1 MLQMRS
7 GDRLGPYEIISQLGA
22 GGMGEVYRA
31 RDTRLA
37 REVAIKILPPEF
49 SNKKDRLER
58 FEQEARSASALNHP
72 NIITVF
78 DIGSENNISYIAMEF
93 VDGKTLRELLSEGR
107 LSLRRSVSIAAQ
119 FAGGLAKAHAAGIIH
134 RDLKP
139 ENLMI
144 SQDNFV
150 KILDFGLAKFSE
162 LPSIGGSMLSTL
174 AKTGEG
180 TILGTVGYMSPE
192 QASGKLVDFRSDQF
206 SFGSILYEMITGKR
220 AFARNTPVQSFSAII
235 QEEPE
240 SIGNLSPQTPAP
252 IRWIIERCLA
262 KDPEERYASTRDLAR
277 ELQNV
282 RDHFSDLGSTSEI
295 SGSAP
300 IDVHRKWNWR
310 VVLPWILL
318 TLIGILLGVQLFKT
332 QPAPQKSLSPRN
344 VEILIPSG
352 HILAQEAPLIFA
364 PDGSAIVFGTTRPA
378 MRGAQLWLR
387 NLDRF
392 ETVPLKG
399 TQGAS
404 HQFWSPDS
412 KSIAFFVDEEAVL
425 KRMELDSQSIKVI
438 CKTTPSGL
446 RIAGF
451 ARGGSWGADGTI
463 LFTSNSNAP
472 IQRVPA
478 NGGEP
483 VDVTKLDPTIL
494 DGSHRYPIFLP
505 DGQHFIFTLW
515 SNHAETAAKHGGIY
529 LASIQKGIIRKLTSD
544 TSEAALAG
552 NNQLLVYR
560 NQALVALSIDLENY
574 KIAEEGK
581 QIVSNPLFYSASGAL
596 AASASRNGDLA
607 FAVGAGYGTVPLS
620 WLDNTGT
627 VIGVFGHQRFAI
639 ESLILSPQG
648 TRFAA
653 QIFGRSGAEIWIG
666 DTKREVLSRLSRGGS
681 DSTYPV
687 WSPDESRI
695 AFAGQIQGSVSTFV
709 QPADGTSP
717 PEILVTAKDRVYLPT
732 SWSNDGR
739 YLLMDSNKKS
749 VHGEIWLYDFSEKK
763 LRPLLADP
771 SVSVDSG
778 SLSPDGHW
786 LVYVSD
792 ESGNKEIFVRPFP
805 SLDRKWQLSTSGGT
819 APHWRNDGREIIF
832 SAIDQSIQ
840 SVKIELKEN
849 GIEAASPVLLFASKL
864 PMMAMAPSSDH
875 KRFLAALLPADVRA
889 EPIHLIL
896 GWKPSATQK

>member
-1 MLQMRS
+1 MISMRS

-49 SNKKDRLER
+49 SNKKDRLQR
-58 FEQEARSASALNHP
+58 FEQEARSSSALNHP
-72 NIITVF
+72 NIITIF
-78 DIGSENNISYIAMEF
+78 DIGSENGTSYIAMEF
-93 VDGKTLRELLSEGR
+93 IDGKTLRELLADGKM
-107 LSLRRSVSIAAQ
+107 SLRRAISIAAQ
-119 FAGGLAKAHAAGIIH
+119 FADGLAKAHAAGIIH

-150 KILDFGLAKFSE
+150 KILDFGLAKTSE
-162 LPSIGGSMLSTL
+162 LPSVGGSVLSTL

-220 AFARNTPVQSFSAII
+220 AFARNTAVQSLSAII

-240 SIGNLSPQTPAP
+240 PIAAFSPQTPAP

-262 KDPEERYASTRDLAR
+262 KDPEDRYASTRDLAR

-282 RDHFSDLGSTSEI
+282 RDHFSDLGSTTEI

-300 IDVHRKWNWR
+300 TVVHRKWNWR
-310 VVLPWILL
+310 VAIPWILFSF
-318 TLIGILLGVQLFKT
+318 IGILLGIQLFKP
-332 QPAPQKSLSPRN
+332 QAAPQKSLSPRN
-344 VEILIPSG
+344 VEILIPPG
-352 HILAQEAPLIFA
+352 HILAQESPLIFA

-387 NLDRF
+387 KLDRF
-392 ETVPLKG
+392 ETVPLEG

-404 HQFWSPDS
+404 HPFWSPDS

-425 KRMELDSQSIKVI
+425 KRMDLDSRSIQII

-451 ARGGSWGADGTI
+451 ARGGSWGSDGTI

-478 NGGEP
+478 TGGVA
-483 VDVTKLDPTIL
+483 VDVTKLDPSIL

-515 SNHAETAAKHGGIY
+515 SNHAETAAKLGGIY
-529 LASIQKGIIRKLTSD
+529 LGSIQKGIIRKLTSD
-544 TSEAALAG
+544 SSEAALAG

-560 NQALVALSIDLENY
+560 NQALVALSIDLKTYN
-574 KIAEEGK
+574 IAEQGK

-607 FAVGAGYGTVPLS
+607 FAVGSGYETVPLS
-620 WLDNTGT
+620 WLDDTGT
-627 VIGVFGHQRFAI
+627 VVGTLGHQRFAI
-639 ESLILSPQG
+639 ENIVLSPKG
-648 TRFAA
+648 TLFAA

-666 DTKREVLSRLSRGGS
+666 DTKREILSRLSRGGS

-695 AFAGQIQGSVSTFV
+695 AFAGQIEGSVSTFV
-709 QPADGTSP
+709 QPADGSSAP
-717 PEILVTAKDRVYLPT
+717 QILVTAKDRVYLPT
-732 SWSNDGR
+732 CWSNDGR

-763 LRPLLADP
+763 VQPLLADP

-778 SLSPDGHW
+778 SLSPDGHR
-786 LVYVSD
+786 LAYVSD

-805 SLDRKWQLSTSGGT
+805 ALDRKWQLSTAGGI
-819 APHWRNDGREIIF
+819 APHWRNDGGEVIF
-832 SAIDQSIQ
+832 TATDQSIQ

-849 GIEAASPVLLFASKL
+849 NLEAAAPVLLFAPKL

-875 KRFLAALLPADVRA
+875 KRFLAAVLPSDVRA

-896 GWKPSATQK
+896 NWKH